1 MVVLYCAKSAK
12 LNYTSQNSLPC
23 IVPFRV
29 GPERNLTAIWNA

>member
-1 MVVLYCAKSAK
+1 MVVLYCVKSAK

-29 GPERNLTAIWNA
+29 GPERNLPAFQKA